1 MRVHSIPFEEIS
13 VLEDRQRREFAPEA
27 LVELASS
34 ITQNGLIHPVVVRK
48 QDNETILV
56 AGERRIRAMQYIWNF
71 GETVRCG
78 DHNFPEMHVPCLFLG
93 EIDPI
98 DAYEIELEE
107 NIRRTDLTWQERAI
121 ATKRLFDLRNQKA
134 EKIGAPPPT
143 IQEFAKQVDGQKDI
157 DLSARNVRRD
167 VILAENLAN
176 PVVAKAKTPNE
187 AMKALKREEEAK
199 KNVEL
204 AKTVGATLTRDSH
217 VLLQGDCIQLLA
229 GLPELSFDVILSD
242 PPYGIDAQDFNDS
255 GGLAGGGGD
264 GGHFY
269 DDSYETWK
277 KLMDGLFTQLDRVAK
292 VQAHLYLFCD
302 IDRFHELRGL
312 ALLNGWKPF
321 RTPLIWHN
329 PTANRAP
336 WPQQGPQRKWQAIL
350 YAIKGEKPTQALY
363 PDIIVFPSDSN
374 LGHPAQKPV
383 SLYLDLLRRSV
394 RPGDC
399 VLDPFCGSGPIFPA
413 AHQMKC
419 RATGIEQDL
428 AAFGIAT
435 KRLEELK

>member
-1 MRVHSIPFEEIS
+1 VRVHSIPFEDIS
-13 VLEDRQRREFAPEA
+13 ILEDRQRREFLPES

-48 QDNETILV
+48 QDGVTLLV
-56 AGERRIRAMQYIWNF
+56 AGERRIRAMEYIWNF
-71 GETVRCG
+71 GEVVRCG
-78 DHNFPEMHVPCLFLG
+78 DHSFPERIVPCLYLG

-98 DAYEIELEE
+98 DAFEIELEE
-107 NIRRTDLTWQERAI
+107 NIRRTDLTWQERAQ
-121 ATKRLFDLRNQKA
+121 ATKRLFDLRSERATRNGSPA
-134 EKIGAPPPT
+134 PT

-157 DLSARNVRRD
+157 DISAQNVRRD
-167 VILAENLAN
+167 VILAENLSN
-176 PVVAKAKTPNE
+176 PIVAKAKTPGD
-187 AMKALKREEEAK
+187 AIKALRRQENERV
-199 KNVEL
+199 NIEL
-204 AKTVGATLTRDSH
+204 AQRVGQTFTRDSH
-217 VLLQGDCIQLLA
+217 TLLNGNSLSLLP

-242 PPYGIDAQDFNDS
+242 PPYGISAHDFNDS
-255 GGLAGGGGD
+255 GGVVGGGSD
-264 GGHFY
+264 GSHFY

-277 KLMDGLFTQLDRVAK
+277 TLMEGLFLSLEKIAK

-312 ALLNGWKPF
+312 ALLSSWKPF

-336 WPQQGPQRKWQAIL
+336 WPDQGPQRKWQAIL

-363 PDIIVFPSDSN
+363 PDLITFPSDSN

-383 SLYLDLLRRSV
+383 ALYLDLLRRSV
-394 RPGDC
+394 RPGDT
-399 VLDPFCGSGPIFPA
+399 VLDPFCGTGPIFPA

-419 RATGIEQDL
+419 RATGIEQN
-428 AAFGIAT
+428 ANAYGIAL
-435 KRLEELK
+435 KRLEGLK

>member
-13 VLEDRQRREFAPEA
+13 ISEDRQRREFLPEG

-56 AGERRIRAMQYIWNF
+56 AGERRIRAMEYIWNF

-78 DHNFPEMHVPCLFLG
+78 DHSFPERHVPCLYLG

-98 DAYEIELEE
+98 DAFEIELEE
-107 NIRRTDLTWQERAI
+107 NIRRMDLTWQERVT

-134 EKIGAPPPT
+134 ARNGAPAPT
-143 IQEFAKQVDGQKDI
+143 IQEFAKAVDGQKDI

-167 VILAENLAN
+167 VILAGNLSN
-176 PVVAKAKTPNE
+176 PLVSKAKTPDE
-187 AMKALKREEEAK
+187 AMKALKRQENERV
-199 KNVEL
+199 NVEL
-204 AKTVGATLTRDSH
+204 ARTVGATLTRDSH
-217 VLLQGDCIQLLA
+217 TLLQGNCLSLLDT
-229 GLPELSFDVILSD
+229 LPELSFDVICTD

-277 KLMDGLFTQLDRVAK
+277 VLIEGLFSKLERVCK
-292 VQAHLYLFCD
+292 IQAHLYLFCD

-312 ALLNGWKPF
+312 ALLSGWKPF
-321 RTPLIWHN
+321 RTPIIWHN
-329 PTANRAP
+329 PTGNRAP
-336 WPQQGPQRKWQAIL
+336 WPQLGPQRKYQTIL
-350 YAIKGEKPTQALY
+350 YAVKGEKPTQALY
-363 PDIIVFPSDSN
+363 PDLISFPSDSN

-383 SLYLDLLRRSV
+383 ALYIDLLRRSV
-394 RPGDC
+394 RPGDT
-399 VLDPFCGSGPIFPA
+399 VLDPFCGSGPIFAA
-413 AHQMKC
+413 AHALKC
-419 RATGIEQDL
+419 RATGMEQD
-428 AAFGIAT
+428 ANAYGIAA
-435 KRLEELK
+435 KRMEELK